1 MATINEARKAMYD
14 KFITDWAGTT
24 LIDTDNGEFIEPE
37 SDPWVRLTVRG
48 QEGGQTSLGKKT
60 NRRYERQGI
69 FFVQVFTPVN
79 TGTSE
84 SDILAQ
90 QAMDILEGERLS
102 ADLWLGNSVN
112 REVGAKGKWY
122 ATNVE
127 TEFTYEE
134 IK

>member
-1 MATINEARKAMYD
+1 MATINEARKLMYD
-14 KFITDWAGTT
+14 KFINDWGATT

-37 SDPWVRLTVRG
+37 SDPWVRVVSRG
-48 QEGGQTSLGKKT
+48 QEGGQSSFGKKG
-60 NRRYERQGI
+60 NRKYERKGI

-79 TGTSE
+79 TGLSE
-84 SDILAQ
+84 SDRLAQ
-90 QAMDILEGERLS
+90 LAIDILEGERLS
-102 ADLWLGNSVN
+102 GQVWTGNSVN
-112 REVGAKGKWY
+112 REVGAQGKWY

>member
-1 MATINEARKAMYD
+1 MATINEARKLIYD
-14 KFITDWAGTT
+14 KFISAWGATT

-37 SDPWVRLTVRG
+37 SDPWVRLTARG
-48 QEGGQTSLGKKT
+48 QEGGQSSIGKKG
-60 NRRYERQGI
+60 NRRYKREGI
-69 FFVQVFTPVN
+69 FFVQIFTPVN

-84 SDILAQ
+84 SDTLAQ
-90 QAMDILEGERLS
+90 LAINILEGERLS
-102 ADLWLGNSVN
+102 IDVWTGNSVN
-112 REVGAKGKWY
+112 REVGAEGKWY